1 MVAWLVE
8 VFEVED
14 VVLSWSFG
22 AALAGAANPATAR
35 MPVIRSVAASF
46 FIAMFPLVVQLL
58 HVFTYGVSIRLP
70 PQVSA
75 RDDQAEGLTVRSPRP
90 VAHYTGIADNGY
102 RSLEENQKIQYEVGQ
117 GANGPVAQNI
127 CLQYRTRTPG
137 VSNALLRL
145 HIWGDQRCRW

>member
-46 FIAMFPLVVQLL
+46 FIAMFPP
-58 HVFTYGVSIRLP
+58 SWW
-70 PQVSA
+70 
-75 RDDQAEGLTVRSPRP
+75 
-90 VAHYTGIADNGY
+90 
-102 RSLEENQKIQYEVGQ
+102 
-117 GANGPVAQNI
+117 
-127 CLQYRTRTPG
+127 C
-137 VSNALLRL
+137 
-145 HIWGDQRCRW
+145 